1 MKVDLTLWWVKPL
14 AIALAVLAVG
24 AAVYGVI
31 QYRDSHRDMK
41 GQIEQDSK
49 TQNAA
54 DGMKQDLGTAQA
66 PVKQAETGAA
76 ESRVIYIKEYED
88 AKRDPVVRDWADE
101 PVPQRL
107 RDLARQR
114 REERERLGRPGDG
127 RRGDDAAEGAGR

>member
-1 MKVDLTLWWVKPL
+1 MKVDLTIWWVKPL
-14 AIALAVLAVG
+14 LALIVLLAVG
-24 AAVYGVI
+24 ASVYGVI
-31 QYRDSHRDMK
+31 AYRDSHRDMK

-49 TQNAA
+49 TQDAA
-54 DGMKQDLGTAQA
+54 DDIKQEADTAQGQ
-66 PVKQAETGAA
+66 VTKAETGVA
-76 ESRVIYIKEYED
+76 EVRVIYQKEYED

-127 RRGDDAAEGAGR
+127 RRGDDEAARAGR